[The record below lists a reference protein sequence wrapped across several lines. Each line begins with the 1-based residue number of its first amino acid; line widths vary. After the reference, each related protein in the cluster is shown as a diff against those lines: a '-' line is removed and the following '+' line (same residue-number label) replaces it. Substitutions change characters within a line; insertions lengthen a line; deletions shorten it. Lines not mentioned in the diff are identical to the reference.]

1 MKKSNKFQ
9 DADVFTSAYGRMNRD
24 TLESVSYV
32 FVGKRI
38 SNSDLRAIL
47 PGFPKGF
54 HFTLGLG
61 CVQANIRL
69 VDRHII
75 PVRRGMRPGLT
86 IVPTLR
92 YGGAASMFGDSQ
104 RVYPLDEYMRV
115 VCMEDIQGW
124 YRGLMRSMYLGAYH
138 NMAGKV
144 TMAPS
149 LVNVVA
155 CGLAA
160 KEVKKEIVQKCKAMG
175 KTLSEVNS
183 FELWHVKEQT
193 RRMEAFLPARFE
205 TQALLIVQKFIDW
218 YDTWEADGSPV
229 LEV

>member
-9 DADVFTSAYGRMNRD
+9 DADVFTSAYDRMNPGV
-24 TLESVSYV
+24 LEHVPNV
-32 FVGKRI
+32 FVGRRI
-38 SNSDLRAIL
+38 SNSELRAIL
-47 PGFPKGF
+47 PGFTKGF
-54 HFTLGLG
+54 HFTLGLSS
-61 CVQANIRL
+61 
-69 VDRHII
+69 
-75 PVRRGMRPGLT
+75 VRVAGYPGIYRGASQRFT
-86 IVPTLR
+86 IVPNLR
-92 YGGAASMFGDSQ
+92 YGTAASMYGDA
-104 RVYPLDEYMRV
+104 RLVYPVDEYMRV
-115 VCMEDIQGW
+115 VSAEDAQGW

-160 KEVKKEIVQKCKAMG
+160 KEVKKEIVQKYKAMG
-175 KTLSEVNS
+175 KTLSEANS

>member
-9 DADVFTSAYGRMNRD
+9 DADVFASAYVRMNRD

-32 FVGKRI
+32 FVGERI

-54 HFTLGLG
+54 YFTLGLG
-61 CVQANIRL
+61 CVRANMRL
-69 VDRHII
+69 VDRRII

-92 YGGAASMFGDSQ
+92 YGSAASMFGDACP
-104 RVYPLDEYMRV
+104 VYPVDEHMRL
-115 VCMEDIQGW
+115 VCVEDIQEW

-138 NMAGKV
+138 NMARKV
-144 TMAPS
+144 TVAPS
-149 LVNVVA
+149 LVYVVA

-160 KEVKKEIVQKCKAMG
+160 KEVKKEMVQKDKAKGM
-175 KTLSEVNS
+175 TLSEVNS
-183 FELWHVKEQT
+183 FELWHVKEQL
-193 RRMEAFLPARFE
+193 RNEVLPGCFE

-218 YDTWEADGSPV
+218 YDTWNAAGATV

>member
-9 DADVFTSAYGRMNRD
+9 DADVFTSAYNKMNPGE
-24 TLESVSYV
+24 LERASYV
-32 FVGKRI
+32 FVGERI

-47 PGFPKGF
+47 PGFPKKF
-54 HFTLGLG
+54 RFVLGLG
-61 CVQANIRL
+61 CVRANTRL
-69 VDRHII
+69 GDRRII

-86 IVPTLR
+86 IAPTLC
-92 YGGAASMFGDSQ
+92 YGSAASMYDDACP
-104 RVYPLDEYMRV
+104 VYPVDEHMRL
-115 VCMEDIQGW
+115 VCVEDIHEW

-138 NMAGKV
+138 SMARKG
-144 TMAPS
+144 TMAPP
-149 LVNVVA
+149 LVEVVA
-155 CGLAA
+155 HGLAA
-160 KEVKKEIVQKCKAMG
+160 NEVKKEIVRKCTAMG
-175 KTLSEVNS
+175 KTLGEVSS

-193 RRMEAFLPARFE
+193 RRMEAFRPACFE

>member
-1 MKKSNKFQ
+1 
-9 DADVFTSAYGRMNRD
+9 
-24 TLESVSYV
+24 
-32 FVGKRI
+32 
-38 SNSDLRAIL
+38 
-47 PGFPKGF
+47 
-54 HFTLGLG
+54 
-61 CVQANIRL
+61 
-69 VDRHII
+69 
-75 PVRRGMRPGLT
+75 
-86 IVPTLR
+86 
-92 YGGAASMFGDSQ
+92 
-104 RVYPLDEYMRV
+104 MRV
-115 VCMEDIQGW
+115 VCVEDIQGW

-218 YDTWEADGSPV
+218 YDAWEADGSPV

>member
-9 DADVFTSAYGRMNRD
+9 DADAFTSAYDRMNPGV
-24 TLESVSYV
+24 LERVSYK
-32 FVGKRI
+32 FVGQRI
-38 SNSDLRAIL
+38 SNSELRAIL

-54 HFTLGLG
+54 HFTLGLSSVRVAG
-61 CVQANIRL
+61 YPGI
-69 VDRHII
+69 
-75 PVRRGMRPGLT
+75 RRGASQRFT

-92 YGGAASMFGDSQ
+92 YGPAASMYEDA
-104 RVYPLDEYMRV
+104 RLVYPVDEYMRV
-115 VCMEDIQGW
+115 VSAEDVQGW

-138 NMAGKV
+138 NMAGDR
-144 TMAPS
+144 TMATS
-149 LVNVVA
+149 LVDVVA